1 MSDNKIE
8 ELTLEQLMGERFGRY
23 SKSIIQER
31 ALPDIRDGLKPVQR
45 RILFA
50 MNKDGN
56 TYDKG
61 FRKSA
66 KSVGNVMGNF
76 HPHGDSSIYEALVR
90 LSQDWKLREPLIE
103 MHGNNG
109 SMDGD
114 PPAAM
119 RYTEARLSKI
129 SGLMLRDI
137 DKDTVEMTLNFDDT
151 EKEPT
156 VLPARIPN
164 LFVNGATG
172 ISAGYATEI
181 PPHNLR
187 ELIKALIFLMQ
198 HPDASLDDLMQYVPG
213 PDFPTGGIIQ
223 GTDGIRKAYETGRG
237 RVILRA
243 KTSIDELRGGR
254 QQITVTEIPYEVNK
268 AQLVKR
274 INDLRLNKKV
284 EGIAEA
290 RDETDRSGLRL
301 AIELKRNADAKGIL
315 NYLLKNT
322 DLQINYNFNMV
333 AIDDQRPMRIGLKH
347 YLKSYLAFQQ
357 EIITRRTRFDLN
369 KAQTR
374 LHIVEGLIKALS
386 ILDQVIKTIRASKN
400 RKDATNNLVTE
411 YQFTQPQAEAI
422 VALQLYRLTNT
433 DVTDLQDEQ
442 KRLNDAIAEYEK
454 ILNDKNELN
463 RVLVRELKAID
474 KAFGSE
480 RRTQIEKH
488 VQKLTVDT
496 KVTVP
501 DEEVVVL
508 VSHAGYIKR
517 SSLRSFNASSL
528 ADNGLREDDYPLLI
542 QSASTLSH
550 LFMFTNLGHV
560 IYRPIHELADTKW
573 KETGEHISQ
582 SIGLADNEQIISA
595 LIFDHLDVPGT
606 VIISTSDGQVK
617 QTTISDLNPGTR
629 YKSRASVFMKLKNDQ
644 AQVLNVQYYEPKD
657 ENTSLTAISKQGY
670 GLRFDVAEV
679 PVQGTRTA
687 GVRAIN
693 LKDGDELTN
702 LVLTND
708 QDNLAIITQRGA
720 FKEMAASEL
729 ELGRRARRGVLV
741 LHKLKRNPHEVVD
754 FIAYS
759 PEFHGAL
766 EVITDRPEFQDILVD
781 DHHLGTIKS
790 NGTFVIDTDTQGVP
804 VTLRKKITTVD
815 DKETDPN
822 ESTEDAPQHGSKQE
836 TLDIN

>member
-1 MSDNKIE
+1 MSDNKIQ

-90 LSQDWKLREPLIE
+90 LSQDWKLREPLVE

-129 SGLMLRDI
+129 AGLMLRDI

-223 GTDGIRKAYETGRG
+223 GTDGIRKAYETSRG

-386 ILDQVIKTIRASKN
+386 ILNQVIKTIRASKN

-411 YQFTQPQAEAI
+411 YKFTQPQAEAI

-433 DVTDLQDEQ
+433 DVTDLQDEK
-442 KRLNDAIAEYEK
+442 KRLNDAIDEYEK
-454 ILNDKNELN
+454 ILNDQNELN
-463 RVLVRELKAID
+463 RVLVRELKVID
-474 KAFGSE
+474 KAFGSD

-528 ADNGLREDDYPLLI
+528 DDNGLREDDYPLLI

-550 LFMFTNLGHV
+550 LFMFTNFGHV
-560 IYRPIHELADTKW
+560 IYRPIHQLADTKW

-582 SIGLADNEQIISA
+582 SIGLSDNEQIISA
-595 LIFDHLDVPGT
+595 LILDHLDVPGT

-629 YKSRASVFMKLKNDQ
+629 YKSRASIFMKLKNDQ

-741 LHKLKRNPHEVVD
+741 LHKLKKNPHEVVD

-766 EVITDRPEFQDILVD
+766 EVITNRPEFQDILVD

-804 VTLRKKITTVD
+804 VTLKKKITAVD

-822 ESTEDAPQHGSKQE
+822 ESTEDTPQHGSKQE